1 MLTQWKCA
9 IGAFRKETAQRK
21 QITTTKRYLGMQLFY
36 NENLKRLT
44 VSSVS

>member
-21 QITTTKRYLGMQLFY
+21 QITTKRYLGMQSFY
-36 NENLKRLT
+36 NENLKWLT